1 MESFFTSHP
10 GVAPTIIYGLFAS
23 VSWFMIRAIR
33 KIDANQEKL
42 FKTYGDLDR
51 RLSKL
56 QGAHDAYTGIG
67 GHRSGR

>member
-1 MESFFTSHP
+1 M
-10 GVAPTIIYGLFAS
+10 IYSL
-23 VSWFMIRAIR
+23 VLVVCWFMIRAIR

-42 FKTYGDLDR
+42 FKMYGDMDR

-67 GHRSGR
+67 GHKAR

>member
-1 MESFFTSHP
+1 MENFFAQHFEL
-10 GVAPTIIYGLFAS
+10 APTMIYSLIL
-23 VSWFMIRAIR
+23 VVCWFMIRAIR

-42 FKTYGDLDR
+42 FKMYGDMDR

-67 GHRSGR
+67 GHKAR

>member
-1 MESFFTSHP
+1 VESLFTSYP

-42 FKTYGDLDR
+42 FKMYGDMDR

-56 QGAHDAYTGIG
+56 QGAHDVIQSMG
-67 GHRSGR
+67 GHKK

>member
-1 MESFFTSHP
+1 MENFFAQHFEL
-10 GVAPTIIYGLFAS
+10 APTMIYSL
-23 VSWFMIRAIR
+23 VLVVCWFMIRAIR

-42 FKTYGDLDR
+42 FKMYGDMDR

-67 GHRSGR
+67 GHKAR